1 MMKMEGD
8 FMDIWEKYWKDILS
22 LQSKGEARTPNWFK
36 RKKKSYKER
45 KADIIKMNG
54 KAHIYH
60 RLIDAYHISFHY
72 LLHIVFLIKQHELIY
87 AEEVVI
93 PYRYVSKKSGKTF
106 HEPLLNQLSIKGEKQ
121 PSLDLMP
128 NGENHQDRIRS
139 FSYDRL
145 KAVQYA
151 ERWWNS
157 YHPDFRQFDVDCTN
171 YVSQCLYAGGAPM
184 WGEPVRNRGWWYNSD
199 NWSYSWAVAHSMRWY
214 LSGASQGV
222 RGIEKSSP
230 EQLIPG
236 DVICYDFQGDGRW
249 DHTTI
254 VVKKDAYNMPLVNA
268 HTVNSRHRYW
278 SYEDSTAWTPQI
290 EYKFF
295 HLTES

>member
-1 MMKMEGD
+1 
-8 FMDIWEKYWKDILS
+8 MDIWEDYWKNVLS
-22 LQSKGEARTPNWFK
+22 FQFNRQKEIPNWLI
-36 RKKKSYKER
+36 RKKELYKQRE
-45 KADIIKMNG
+45 ATIIKING

-60 RLIDAYHISFHY
+60 RLTDAYHVSFQY
-72 LLHIVFLIKQHELIY
+72 LLHLVFLIKQHELIY

-93 PYRYVSKKSGKTF
+93 PYRYYKKIGGTTI
-106 HEPLLNQLSIKGEKQ
+106 HEPLNDRKRNHVEKE
-121 PSLDLMP
+121 PSLDLI
-128 NGENHQDRIRS
+128 NNIGEHQNMKRV
-139 FSYDRL
+139 FKYDRL

-157 YHPDFRQFDVDCTN
+157 YHPNFRQFDVDCTN
-171 YVSQCLYAGGAPM
+171 YVSQCLYAGGALM
-184 WGEPVRNRGWWYNSD
+184 WGSPVRNRGWWYRQD

-214 LSGASQGV
+214 LSGASQGIK
-222 RGIEKSSP
+222 GIEKSSP
-230 EQLIPG
+230 EQLLPG

-254 VVKKDAYNMPLVNA
+254 VVTKDANNMPLVNA

>member
-1 MMKMEGD
+1 
-8 FMDIWEKYWKDILS
+8 MDIWVNYWKDTLS
-22 LQSKGEARTPNWFK
+22 LQDNRQNETPNWFI
-36 RKKKSYKER
+36 RKKKLYKER
-45 KADIIKMNG
+45 KAKIINISG

-60 RLIDAYHISFHY
+60 RLSDVYHVSLHY
-72 LLHIVFLIKQHELIY
+72 LLHLVFLVKQKGLIY
-87 AEEVVI
+87 LEEVVI
-93 PYRYVSKKSGKTF
+93 PYRYYKENGGVTT
-106 HEPLLNQLSIKGEKQ
+106 HEPLINRQFTQDDKR
-121 PSLDLMP
+121 PSLNLI
-128 NGENHQDRIRS
+128 NQNKKQQERVRA
-139 FSYDRL
+139 FEYDRL

-184 WGEPVRNRGWWYNSD
+184 WGWPVRNRGWWYRQD

-214 LSGASQGV
+214 LSGASQGI

-236 DVICYDFQGDGRW
+236 DVICYDFQGDGKW

-290 EYKFF
+290 KYKFF